1 MARTGHVFSLRV
13 PTFAQPF
20 DRADAH
26 KVHSNGSQAL
36 FRWCPV
42 RLGVVRYKV
51 PGVLTAV
58 FRHRMPPEDYAEF
71 LAWKASQQ
79 ATTPVP
85 SQPVDDERSAVV
97 RKLEGGAN
105 AGRSFR
111 AMLDKVPLDGVAT
124 VKFYAKV
131 FPSDSKFQ
139 PKVLKLAEKDA
150 SELTGADYNGALC
163 GNPNAAYDL
172 LSLLKEFGER
182 TVRHKE
188 AEKEKE
194 RLAKLKAEL
203 EAGEQRLRQLDSQV
217 EDDSP
222 FAPAGQ
228 WLGGDPVEDEGDDG
242 DEDDGAD
249 EAEEEEAYQPVSP
262 AYLPS
267 GGAKTKPV
275 NINGFMN
282 KAKKQKM

>member
-13 PTFAQPF
+13 PTFAEPF

-26 KVHSNGSQAL
+26 KVYSNGSQAL

-85 SQPVDDERSAVV
+85 SQPVDDERPAVV

-139 PKVLKLAEKDA
+139 PKVLKLAEMDA
-150 SELTGADYNGALC
+150 SELQQRR
-163 GNPNAAYDL
+163 
-172 LSLLKEFGER
+172 LS
-182 TVRHKE
+182 
-188 AEKEKE
+188 
-194 RLAKLKAEL
+194 
-203 EAGEQRLRQLDSQV
+203 EAGLRRSSTSDVVLNENTTSLMVGMRVYVDGTK
-217 EDDSP
+217 P
-222 FAPAGQ
+222 GQ
-228 WLGGDPVEDEGDDG
+228 C
-242 DEDDGAD
+242 
-249 EAEEEEAYQPVSP
+249 SP
-262 AYLPS
+262 ALS
-267 GGAKTKPV
+267 
-275 NINGFMN
+275 
-282 KAKKQKM
+282 